1 MMRNT
6 SRSFLGICKFPL
18 LSLVGL
24 ALVCGVLI
32 QSASAG
38 LFTLTD
44 SNSSATFDTAN
55 PANNNAWVV
64 DGVNHLYQQAFWFRV
79 GATPEQSLHMLP
91 IAVEGVT
98 DTNFDSNPDTLFV
111 RYAGAGFTA
120 EVRYTL
126 AGGSAGS
133 LASDLA
139 EQISIHNVSTTPLD
153 FHFFQYVD
161 FDLLGSSGGDTA
173 EFINGNTVKQ
183 WEGISSLS
191 ETVITPLPSHREID
205 VYDVTLQK
213 LNDALATTLTD
224 LPALGVALGPN
235 DMTWAFQWDVVIE
248 GGKTFQISKD
258 KNLTGVPEPASL
270 ALLAFAV
277 LLGSFRRHQL
287 G

>member
-1 MMRNT
+1 
-6 SRSFLGICKFPL
+6 
-18 LSLVGL
+18 
-24 ALVCGVLI
+24 
-32 QSASAG
+32 
-38 LFTLTD
+38 
-44 SNSSATFDTAN
+44 
-55 PANNNAWVV
+55 
-64 DGVNHLYQQAFWFRV
+64 
-79 GATPEQSLHMLP
+79 MLP

-235 DMTWAFQWDVVIE
+235 DMTWAFQWDRVIE